1 MIKVIES
8 YQEQKKRHSDE
19 LEAFQGIFFAFS
31 DKQFSEGMQSIG
43 LEQSQKDKIFSLGS
57 TGGFILKEKSKPF
70 HDLLEKHSQEL
81 QSSIKDER
89 FLLESLV
96 YELCNHE
103 YCITCDTTEAL
114 ESLGLV
120 KEDVN
125 PAILK
130 KACLVA
136 YNDGRQ
142 SSK

>member
-1 MIKVIES
+1 M
-8 YQEQKKRHSDE
+8 
-19 LEAFQGIFFAFS
+19 LER
-31 DKQFSEGMQSIG
+31 
-43 LEQSQKDKIFSLGS
+43 
-57 TGGFILKEKSKPF
+57 
-70 HDLLEKHSQEL
+70 HSQERK
-81 QSSIKDER
+81 QRQKDEK

-96 YELCNHE
+96 YELNNHE